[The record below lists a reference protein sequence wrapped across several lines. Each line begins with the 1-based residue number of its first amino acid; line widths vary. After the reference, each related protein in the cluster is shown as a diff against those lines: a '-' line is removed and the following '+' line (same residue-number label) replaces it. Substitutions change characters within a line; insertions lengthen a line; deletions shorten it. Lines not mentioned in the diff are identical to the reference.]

1 MLYSRI
7 TIVLDLDETSALRA
21 LAKKERREPRAQAE
35 LIIRDELERRGLLPV
50 AEQKQELAGVAHE
63 RTDQR

>member
-7 TIVLDLDETSALRA
+7 TIVLDLDETSALKA
-21 LAKKERREPRAQAE
+21 LARKERREPRAQAE

-50 AEQKQELAGVAHE
+50 ENQKTELAGVADD

>member
-7 TIVLDLDETSALRA
+7 TIVLDLDETSALKA
-21 LAKKERREPRAQAE
+21 LARKERREPRAQAE

-50 AEQKQELAGVAHE
+50 AESNQDLAGVAHD